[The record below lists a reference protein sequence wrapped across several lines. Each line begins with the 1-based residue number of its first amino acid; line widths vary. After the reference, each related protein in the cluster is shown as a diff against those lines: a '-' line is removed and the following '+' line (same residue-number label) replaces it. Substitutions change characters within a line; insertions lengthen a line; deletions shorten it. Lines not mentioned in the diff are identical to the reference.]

1 MAVSPNN
8 DPSDSLAANGL
19 WQYVWASRQRLW
31 PIFVLATV
39 KVAVVAPLPLLF
51 MHIVDH
57 KVAARDFAG
66 ALWLGLDA
74 IGLIAIHAA
83 VAFCGI
89 RLLSKRIPDMIADLR
104 GRVFMKLQFIHFAFL
119 DRVQVGRLLSRYSFD
134 TQKIEGAVIPMVQD
148 ILPSLLHSAALLI
161 PLAWLNLKLTFLIV
175 LILPLIFVI
184 RIAFM
189 RRVAFHNEASRRA
202 QEGLTGMASEFISAI
217 RLVRGFGQEK
227 SVVETMDETSEAFTQ
242 SRQNQLLANQSM
254 ATTAFVLT
262 KLLQVAVVVAGA
274 ILTIRGTMTFGT
286 LLAFISALPHITEPI
301 NLITKFSQTY
311 SLGSVSFQSIK
322 RLLDSV
328 YVEDWTGTRKLKPL
342 RGELL
347 FEQVDF
353 SYREEG
359 PVVLTGFDLKI
370 AAGERVAFVGPSGS
384 GKSTVVNLVL
394 GLYKPTR
401 GRILIDGVPQAEIS
415 MRAFRR
421 KCAIVMQENLLLSG
435 TIYDNIRFGKP
446 GATEDEIQEAARQA
460 NAESFIRNLPDGIAT
475 RVGERGVSLSG
486 GQRQRIAI
494 ARALLRNPR
503 ILILDEATS
512 ALDYESERA
521 VQEALDR
528 LAAGRTVITIAHR
541 LSTVRSADRIIVLHE
556 GRIVETGAFDEL
568 VARDFG
574 LFRELLSSQNGIG

>member
-1 MAVSPNN
+1 MAAASSTDAN
-8 DPSDSLAANGL
+8 DTLTATGL
-19 WQYVWASRQRLW
+19 WQYVWASRRRLW

-51 MHIVDH
+51 MYIVDH
-57 KVAARDFAG
+57 KVAAGDFTG
-66 ALWLGLDA
+66 ALEVGLVA
-74 IGLIAIHAA
+74 VGLVAIHAA
-83 VAFCGI
+83 IAFSGI
-89 RLLSKRIPDMIADLR
+89 RLLSTRIPDMIADLR
-104 GRVFMKLQFIHFAFL
+104 GRVFMKLQFIHFGFL

-134 TQKIEGAVIPMVQD
+134 TQKVEGAVIPMVQD
-148 ILPSLLHSAALLI
+148 ILPSLLHSAALLV
-161 PLAWLNLKLTFLIV
+161 PLAWLNLKLTFVII
-175 LILPLIFVI
+175 LILPLIFIV
-184 RIAFM
+184 RITFI

-227 SVVETMDETSEAFTQ
+227 SVVETMDETSEVFTQ
-242 SRQNQLLANQSM
+242 SRRNQLLANQGM

-262 KLLQVAVVVAGA
+262 KLLQVAVVVVGA

-301 NLITKFSQTY
+301 NLITKFSQTF
-311 SLGSVSFQSIK
+311 SLGSVSFHSIK
-322 RLLDSV
+322 RLLDSG

-342 RGELL
+342 RGELN
-347 FEQVDF
+347 FEDVSF
-353 SYREEG
+353 AYREEG
-359 PVVLTGFDLKI
+359 PVVLAGFDLHI
-370 AAGERVAFVGPSGS
+370 RAGDHVAFVGPSGS
-384 GKSTVVNLVL
+384 GKSTVINLIL
-394 GLYKPTR
+394 GLYKPTH
-401 GRILIDGVPQAEIS
+401 GRILVDGVPQAEIS

-446 GATEDEIQEAARQA
+446 GATEDEVWEAARLA
-460 NAESFIRNLPDGIAT
+460 NAEGFIRDLPAGADT

-512 ALDYESERA
+512 ALDYDSERT

-541 LSTVRSADRIIVLHE
+541 LSTVRSADRIIVLHQ
-556 GRIVETGAFDEL
+556 GRIIETGAFDEL
-568 VARDFG
+568 VARESSF
-574 LFRELLSSQNGIG
+574 FRELLASGHEIA